1 MSAAT
6 TAAGAAR
13 APGTMRLAR
22 VSHGH
27 RLKER
32 LPLKMIALVSR
43 RPAPDVVRTLFY
55 RRDFF
60 GDRFSAMT
68 QASLRGESA
77 WTVGEREL
85 FASFTARL
93 EACHF

>member
-1 MSAAT
+1 V
-6 TAAGAAR
+6 
-13 APGTMRLAR
+13 RLDN

-27 RLKER
+27 KLKER
-32 LPLKMIALVSR
+32 MLLRFIKLVSKME
-43 RPAPDVVRTLFY
+43 PPDVVKTLLY

-60 GDRFSAMT
+60 GDRFSEMT
-68 QASLRGESA
+68 QGALRGDSF

-85 FASFTARL
+85 FASFTSRL

>member
-1 MSAAT
+1 
-6 TAAGAAR
+6 
-13 APGTMRLAR
+13 MRLPR
-22 VSHGH
+22 LEHHH
-27 RLKER
+27 RLRDR
-32 LPLKMIALVSR
+32 LLIKVIGVVSR
-43 RPAPDVVRTLFY
+43 RRVPDVIRTLLY

-60 GDRFSAMT
+60 GDAFSELT
-68 QASLRGESA
+68 QGSLRGASA

>member
-1 MSAAT
+1 V
-6 TAAGAAR
+6 
-13 APGTMRLAR
+13 RLNN

-27 RLKER
+27 KLKER
-32 LPLKMIALVSR
+32 LLLAFIRTVSR
-43 RPAPDVVRTLFY
+43 MEPPDVVKTLLY

-60 GDRFSAMT
+60 GDRFSEMT
-68 QASLRGESA
+68 QGCLRGASF

-85 FASFTARL
+85 FASFTSRL

>member
-1 MSAAT
+1 
-6 TAAGAAR
+6 
-13 APGTMRLAR
+13 MRLAN
-22 VSHGH
+22 VSHQH
-27 RLKER
+27 KLKER
-32 LPLKMIALVSR
+32 LMIRLIGLVSR
-43 RPAPDVVRTLFY
+43 KRVPDVIRTLLY

-60 GDRFSAMT
+60 GDQFSEMV
-68 QASLRGESA
+68 QACLRGESE

>member
-1 MSAAT
+1 V
-6 TAAGAAR
+6 
-13 APGTMRLAR
+13 RLDK

-27 RLKER
+27 RLKEKLFLR
-32 LPLKMIALVSR
+32 FIKLVSR
-43 RPAPDVVRTLFY
+43 MEPPDVVKTLLY

-60 GDRFSAMT
+60 GDRFSEMVQGA
-68 QASLRGESA
+68 LRGESF

-85 FASFTARL
+85 FASFTSRL

>member
-1 MSAAT
+1 
-6 TAAGAAR
+6 
-13 APGTMRLAR
+13 MRLAN
-22 VSHGH
+22 VSHRQKLKD
-27 RLKER
+27 RL
-32 LPLKMIALVSR
+32 MIRFIELVSR
-43 RPAPDVVRTLFY
+43 RPAADVIRTLMY

-60 GDRFSAMT
+60 GDHYNPLL
-68 QASLRGESA
+68 QAALRGDHA

>member
-1 MSAAT
+1 
-6 TAAGAAR
+6 
-13 APGTMRLAR
+13 MRLAN

-32 LPLKMIALVSR
+32 MILRFIRMVSR
-43 RPAPDVVRTLFY
+43 MEPPDIVKTLFY
-55 RRDFF
+55 RPEFF
-60 GDRFSAMT
+60 GAQFSELV
-68 QASLRGESA
+68 QSCLRGESF

-85 FASFTARL
+85 FASFTSRL

>member
-1 MSAAT
+1 
-6 TAAGAAR
+6 
-13 APGTMRLAR
+13 MRLAN

-27 RLKER
+27 RLKE
-32 LPLKMIALVSR
+32 KALLTLIRIVSR
-43 RPAPDVVRTLFY
+43 RRVPDVIRTLLY

-60 GDRFSAMT
+60 GDGFSEMV
-68 QASLRGESA
+68 QASLRGDNE

-85 FASFTARL
+85 FASFTSKL